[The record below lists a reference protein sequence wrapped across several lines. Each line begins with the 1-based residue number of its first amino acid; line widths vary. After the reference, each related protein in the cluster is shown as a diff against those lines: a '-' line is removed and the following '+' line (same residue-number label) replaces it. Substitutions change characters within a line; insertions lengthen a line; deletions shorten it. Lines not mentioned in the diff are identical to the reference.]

1 MNEIYV
7 SVFIYISRF
16 VGGEFIV
23 FVIGIEVV
31 VLGVGI

>member
-1 MNEIYV
+1 MVEIY
-7 SVFIYISRF
+7 VFIYISRF
-16 VGGEFIV
+16 IGGEFIV

>member
-7 SVFIYISRF
+7 FIYISIF